1 MVVVRVP
8 SDFDPLFDLGELLV
22 PEERLSSDSLSE
34 LSPSLMASAKDFTF
48 VLMVLGI
55 SLAISALTGCR
66 SFETRT
72 VITSDAL
79 VEVSRW

>member
-1 MVVVRVP
+1 MRN
-8 SDFDPLFDLGELLV
+8 LLKT
-22 PEERLSSDSLSE
+22 DSTLK
-34 LSPSLMASAKDFTF
+34 A

-72 VITSDAL
+72 VITSDAQL
-79 VEVSRW
+79 EVSRW